1 MKIVEI
7 EVKADSKEKFA
18 GMYVFKVPAGTTFV
32 KCIERDRK
40 IVLIGLFDEK
50 ADAELLINKPRT
62 IGVTLAD
69 RVVPEYMQYIDS
81 VLIQSTHLWHVF
93 QRVEP
98 QKFNLLQP
106 LKH

>member
-7 EVKADSKEKFA
+7 EVKVDSKEKFA
-18 GMYVFKVPAGTTFV
+18 GMYIFKVPVGTTFV
-32 KCIERDRK
+32 KAVERDRK

-50 ADAELLINKPRT
+50 ADAELLMNKSRT

-81 VLIQSTHLWHVF
+81 ILIQGTHLWHVF
-93 QRVEP
+93 QRIEP
-98 QKFNLLQP
+98 V
-106 LKH
+106 KH

>member
-18 GMYVFKVPAGTTFV
+18 GMYIFKVPIGTTFV
-32 KCIERDRK
+32 KAVERDRK

-50 ADAELLINKPRT
+50 ADAELLMNKPRT

-69 RVVPEYMQYIDS
+69 RVVPEYMRYIDS
-81 VLIQSTHLWHVF
+81 VLIQGTHLWHVF
-93 QRVEP
+93 QRIEP
-98 QKFNLLQP
+98 V
-106 LKH
+106 KH

>member
-7 EVKADSKEKFA
+7 EVKADSKEKFV
-18 GMYVFKVPAGTTFV
+18 GMYIFKVPVGTTFV
-32 KCIERDRK
+32 KAVERDRK

-50 ADAELLINKPRT
+50 ADAELLMNKPRT

-81 VLIQSTHLWHVF
+81 ILIQGTHLWHVF
-93 QRVEP
+93 QRIEP
-98 QKFNLLQP
+98 V
-106 LKH
+106 KH

>member
-7 EVKADSKEKFA
+7 EVKAESKEKFA
-18 GMYVFKVPAGTTFV
+18 GMYIFKVPVGTTFV
-32 KCIERDRK
+32 KCVERVRK
-40 IVLIGLFDEK
+40 IILIGLFDEK
-50 ADAELLINKPRT
+50 ADAELLMNKPRT

-93 QRVEP
+93 QRIEP
-98 QKFNLLQP
+98 V
-106 LKH
+106 KH

>member
-18 GMYVFKVPAGTTFV
+18 GMYIFKVPVGTTFV
-32 KCIERDRK
+32 KAVERDRK

-50 ADAELLINKPRT
+50 ADAELLMNKPRT

-81 VLIQSTHLWHVF
+81 ILIQGTHLWHVF
-93 QRVEP
+93 QRIEP
-98 QKFNLLQP
+98 I
-106 LKH
+106 KH

>member
-18 GMYVFKVPAGTTFV
+18 GMYIFKVPIGTTFV
-32 KCIERDRK
+32 KAVERDRK

-50 ADAELLINKPRT
+50 ADAELLMNKPRT

-81 VLIQSTHLWHVF
+81 ILIQGTHLWHVF
-93 QRVEP
+93 QRIEP
-98 QKFNLLQP
+98 V
-106 LKH
+106 KH

>member
-106 LKH
+106 A

>member
-18 GMYVFKVPAGTTFV
+18 GMYIFKVPVGTTFV
-32 KCIERDRK
+32 KAVERDRK

-50 ADAELLINKPRT
+50 ADAELLMNKPRT

-81 VLIQSTHLWHVF
+81 ILIQGTHLWHVF
-93 QRVEP
+93 QRIEP
-98 QKFNLLQP
+98 V
-106 LKH
+106 KH

>member
-7 EVKADSKEKFA
+7 EVKANSKEKFA
-18 GMYVFKVPAGTTFV
+18 GMYVFKVPVGTTFV
-32 KCIERDRK
+32 KCVERDRK

-50 ADAELLINKPRT
+50 ADAELLMNKPRT
-62 IGVTLAD
+62 IGIALAD

-81 VLIQSTHLWHVF
+81 VLIQGTHLWHVF
-93 QRVEP
+93 QRVES
-98 QKFNLLQP
+98 QKFNPLQP